1 MSEHMMSVLR
11 GFTVI
16 PLLRLNLDAGLSIP
30 FGAEFV
36 LRQTPEWVKRD
47 ALIQHLTYS
56 DQQAVI
62 TSQYSFLADYEAN
75 AIGDPHPKSTKEEPR
90 TVQSDKAEA
99 GAMANLALWLVQPC
113 AVCYTSVLHGL
124 QHQHAG
130 EERLVPILQQMETHT
145 PLHCHP
151 DDVEKQPT
159 VEQIQQAGELFDV
172 LRSISR
178 GNAVWTA
185 MRSVWAAL
193 VMPHRDIRYSLF
205 WIGLEALFGPENS
218 GGEIIYKL
226 SQRIAFLISDEPSHA
241 KEEFRLARECYQTRS
256 QIAHGRW
263 ANDPKTG
270 PRMADTEAIVR
281 ASVLRILQ
289 NLDLRA
295 TFCSTARDRFLED
308 MIFSPLWTVRT
319 AD

>member
-1 MSEHMMSVLR
+1 MSGQIMNAPR
-11 GFTVI
+11 GLTVI
-16 PLLRLNLDAGLSIP
+16 PLLRLNLDAGLSVP

-62 TSQYSFLADYEAN
+62 TSQYSFLAEYEAN
-75 AIGDPHPKSTKEEPR
+75 AISDPHPKSTKEEPR

-124 QHQHAG
+124 RHQLPGGASP
-130 EERLVPILQQMETHT
+130 VPLLQQMETHM
-145 PLHCHP
+145 PLHCHQ
-151 DDVEKQPT
+151 DDLEKQPT
-159 VEQIQQAGELFDV
+159 VEQIRQAGELFDI

-193 VMPHRDIRYSLF
+193 VMPHKDIRYSLF

-218 GGEIIYKL
+218 GSEITYKL
-226 SQRIAFLISDEPSHA
+226 SQRIAFLISDEPGHA
-241 KEEFRLARECYQTRS
+241 KEKFRVARECYQTRS

-263 ANDPKTG
+263 TNDPKTD

-281 ASVLRILQ
+281 ASMLRILQ
-289 NLDLRA
+289 NPDLRA
-295 TFCSTARDRFLED
+295 TFCSTGRDRFLED
-308 MIFSPLWTVRT
+308 MIFNPLWIMKS
-319 AD
+319 